1 MNLTQLLDQ
10 WDASPSFRA
19 NITAWHRIP
28 AQAARTAPFPA
39 SLDPRLPVA
48 LRARG
53 VQALYTHQA
62 QAVETAAQGRSYVV
76 VTPTASGKTL
86 AYNLPVLN
94 TMLQNPDARAL
105 YLFPTKALAQDQVT
119 ELQELIDALGVD
131 IKTFTY
137 DGDTSPTA
145 RQAIRTAGH
154 VVVTNP
160 DMLHTGILPHHT
172 KWVKLFENL
181 QYVVID
187 EVHQYRGVFGSHLAN
202 VIRRLRRL
210 CRFYGSNPIFI
221 MSSATIA
228 NPQELASRLAGE
240 DVFLIDGNGAPRG
253 EKHLILYNPPVVNQQ
268 LGIRR
273 SSLLEAKRVAA
284 DLLKNHIQTIVFARS
299 RLNVEVMLTYLHEAT
314 AGYLGTGKV
323 RGYRGGYLPLERRA
337 IEKGLRQGDVLG
349 VVSTSALELGID
361 IGQLDACVIAGYPG
375 SVSSV
380 WQQAGRA
387 GRRQGTSAA
396 VLVASSAP
404 LDQYL
409 ITHPEY
415 FLELPPEH
423 GYINPDNLLI
433 LISHLKCAA
442 FELPFEDG
450 ESFGV
455 ETTGEILGFLE
466 EEKVLRHAGGRWHW
480 MSDNF
485 PAEEISLR
493 SAASENFVIIDTT
506 EARNRVIGEMD
517 RMAAMTMLH
526 QDAIYIHAGR
536 QFHVDNLDWHEKKAY
551 VRAVDVDYYTDANLA
566 VTLKVLDVIKEGT
579 LAPRHTVGAAPG
591 AEAAVAVAGGAPAS
605 PSGVARQY
613 GEVMVTAMATIFKK
627 IRLHTHENIGWG
639 KIHLPEEQMH
649 SAASWISFPPEL
661 EQAFDTPSELES
673 GLVGLGNV
681 LSNLAPVLL
690 LCDPKDIRPVTQV
703 RSPFTDRPSI
713 FLYDSYPG
721 GIGLAEK
728 LYDMLGDLLQT
739 GRELVEACPCEAGC
753 PSCVG
758 PANEVGPT
766 GKAAALR
773 LLALALDGEAPA
785 AKPGPGD
792 KDGSGHIVH

>member
-1 MNLTQLLDQ
+1 MSNV
-10 WDASPSFRA
+10 
-19 NITAWHRIP
+19 TAWHRLP
-28 AQAARTAPFPA
+28 AQPARTVPFPA
-39 SLDPRLPVA
+39 SLDPRLPAA
-48 LRARG
+48 LQARG
-53 VQALYTHQA
+53 VRALYTHQA
-62 QAVETAAQGRSYVV
+62 QAIEAAATRRSFVV

-86 AYNLPVLN
+86 CYNLPVVN
-94 TMLQNPDARAL
+94 TLLKNPDARAL
-105 YLFPTKALAQDQVT
+105 YLFPTKALSQDQVS
-119 ELQELIDALGVD
+119 ELQELVEALGVD
-131 IKTFTY
+131 IKTYTY

-145 RQAIRTAGH
+145 RQAIRSAGH

-187 EVHQYRGVFGSHLAN
+187 EVHHYRGVFGSHLAN

-210 CRFYGSNPIFI
+210 ARFYGSDPVFI
-221 MSSATIA
+221 CASATIA
-228 NPQELASRLAGE
+228 NPQELASRLVGE
-240 DVFLIDGNGAPRG
+240 DVLLIDDNGAPRG
-253 EKHLILYNPPVVNQQ
+253 ERHLILYNPPVVNPQ

-273 SSLLEAKRVAA
+273 SSLLEAKRIASN
-284 DLLKNHIQTIVFARS
+284 LLKNQIQTIIFARS
-299 RLNVEVMLTYLHEAT
+299 RLNVEVMLTYLQEAT
-314 AGYLGTGKV
+314 AGHLDSRKV
-323 RGYRGGYLPLERRA
+323 RGYRGGYLPLERRS
-337 IEKGLRQGDVLG
+337 IEKGLRQGEILG
-349 VVSTSALELGID
+349 VVSTNALELGVD
-361 IGQLDACVIAGYPG
+361 IGQLDACVLVGYPG

-396 VLVASSAP
+396 VLVASSSP

-415 FLELPPEH
+415 FLDLPPEN

-450 ESFGV
+450 ETFGV
-455 ETTGEILGFLE
+455 ETTGEVLQFLE
-466 EEKVLRHAGGRWHW
+466 EEKVLRHTGGRWHW
-480 MSDNF
+480 MADNF

-493 SAASENFVIIDTT
+493 SAADENFVIVDTSG
-506 EARNRVIGEMD
+506 AKPRVIGEMD
-517 RMAAMTMLH
+517 RLAAMTMLH
-526 QDAIYIHAGR
+526 QDAIYLHGG
-536 QFHVDNLDWHEKKAY
+536 QQYHVDLLDWHEKKAY
-551 VRAVDVDYYTDANLA
+551 VTPVDVDYYTDANLA
-566 VTLKVLDVIKEGT
+566 VNLKVLDVIKEGEV
-579 LAPRHTVGAAPG
+579 APRTAASRPSGAAAP
-591 AEAAVAVAGGAPAS
+591 APAAVS
-605 PSGVARQY
+605 RQY

-649 SAASWISFPPEL
+649 TAATWLSFPPDVVD
-661 EQAFDTPSELES
+661 AFATPSELES

-681 LSNLAPVLL
+681 MSNLAPVVL

-703 RSPFTDRPSI
+703 RSPFTDSPTI
-713 FLYDSYPG
+713 YLYDAYPG

-728 LYDMLGDLLQT
+728 LYDMQGDLLEAA
-739 GRELVEACPCEAGC
+739 RELIASCGCEAGC

-758 PANEVGPT
+758 PANEVGPSA
-766 GKAAALR
+766 KAAALR
-773 LLALALDGEAPA
+773 LLAVARGDDPGRARRETAAASNDGD
-785 AKPGPGD
+785 GPG
-792 KDGSGHIVH
+792 HLVN

>member
-1 MNLTQLLDQ
+1 LTQLLEQ
-10 WDASPSFRA
+10 WQASDSFMS
-19 NITAWHRIP
+19 NVTAWHRLP
-28 AQAARTAPFPA
+28 AQPASTAPFPE
-39 SLDPRLPVA
+39 SLDPRLPAA
-48 LRARG
+48 LKARG
-53 VQALYTHQA
+53 VRALYTHQA
-62 QAVETAAQGRSYVV
+62 QAIEAAADRRSFVV

-86 AYNLPVLN
+86 CYNLPVLN
-94 TMLQNPDARAL
+94 TLLKNPDARAL
-105 YLFPTKALAQDQVT
+105 YLFPTKALSQDQVS
-119 ELQELIDALGVD
+119 ELQELVEVLGVD
-131 IKTFTY
+131 IKTYTY

-145 RQAIRTAGH
+145 RQAIRSAGH
-154 VVVTNP
+154 IVVTNP

-187 EVHQYRGVFGSHLAN
+187 EVHHYRGVFGSHLAN

-210 CRFYGSNPIFI
+210 ARFYGSDPVFI
-221 MSSATIA
+221 CASATIA
-228 NPQELASRLAGE
+228 NPQELTSRLVGQ
-240 DVFLIDGNGAPRG
+240 DVLLIDDNGAPHG
-253 EKHLILYNPPVVNQQ
+253 ERHLILYNPPVVNPQ

-273 SSLLEAKRVAA
+273 SSLLEARRIASN
-284 DLLKNHIQTIVFARS
+284 LLRNQVQTIVFARS
-299 RLNVEVMLTYLHEAT
+299 RLNVEVMLTYLQEAT
-314 AGYLGTGKV
+314 AGHLNSRKV

-337 IEKGLRQGDVLG
+337 IEKGLRQGEILG
-349 VVSTSALELGID
+349 VVSTNALELGVD
-361 IGQLDACVIAGYPG
+361 IGQLDACVLVGYPG

-415 FLELPPEH
+415 FLDLPPEH

-450 ESFGV
+450 ETFGV
-455 ETTGEILGFLE
+455 ETTGEVLQFLE
-466 EEKVLRHAGGRWHW
+466 EEKVLRHTGGRWHW
-480 MSDNF
+480 MADNF

-493 SAASENFVIIDTT
+493 SAADQNFVIVDTS
-506 EARNRVIGEMD
+506 RGKPHVIGEMD
-517 RMAAMTMLH
+517 RLAAMTMLH
-526 QDAIYIHAGR
+526 QDAIYLHGG
-536 QFHVDNLDWHEKKAY
+536 QQYHVDLLDWHEKKAY
-551 VRAVDVDYYTDANLA
+551 VTPVDVDYYTDANLA
-566 VTLKVLDVIKEGT
+566 VNLKVLDVIKQGEM
-579 LAPRHTVGAAPG
+579 APRGTVARPS
-591 AEAAVAVAGGAPAS
+591 APAS
-605 PSGVARQY
+605 HLGRAPVARQY

-649 SAASWISFPPEL
+649 TAATWLSFPPEVVDTF
-661 EQAFDTPSELES
+661 ETPSELES

-681 LSNLAPVLL
+681 MSNLAPVLL

-703 RSPFTDRPSI
+703 RSPFTDSPAI
-713 FLYDSYPG
+713 YLYDAYPG

-728 LYDMLGDLLQT
+728 LYDMQGDLLET
-739 GRELVEACPCEAGC
+739 ARELIKGCGCEAGC

-758 PANEVGPT
+758 PANEVGPSA
-766 GKAAALR
+766 KASALR
-773 LLALALDGEAPA
+773 LLAVARGLD
-785 AKPGPGD
+785 PGPSRRETAAASND
-792 KDGSGHIVH
+792 SDDPGHLVN